1 MIATAAVTDP
11 KIAATQNVE
20 REWAGRWHDQMR
32 AAEYGYCPKPVNRE
46 PFDMY
51 DVYSATIT
59 GNEPLRIELARTAG
73 HVFVAGETDEQA
85 WCIRCDHPARIW
97 PEARVF
103 IAAGTPCPRGDEPGP
118 GR

>member
-1 MIATAAVTDP
+1 MTVQTATTDP
-11 KIAATQNVE
+11 RVAAAQDAVRE
-20 REWAGRWHDQMR
+20 RAGRWHDQMR

-59 GNEPLRIELARTAG
+59 GNEFLRVELARAAG

-85 WCIRCDHPARIW
+85 WCVRCDHPARVW

-103 IAAGTPCPRGDEPGP
+103 IAGGTPCPSDVRTGAEA
-118 GR
+118 